1 MPTFFANCP
10 GRVVQVRQPTSYC
23 DIRMIAINNQNLTD
37 LSYERSAVILTRI
50 TVSHQVNAQFLHT
63 VGNRVYIYSF
73 GDRIGQITLSGLA
86 FAQTCERGPSVHSGT
101 NVFSWYIANKASTKV
116 TPLFVTIYNATFQAF
131 LLGLN
136 MEVVD
141 PATKLVQWNLTL
153 ATMPG

>member
-23 DIRMIAINNQNLTD
+23 DIRMNAINNQNLTD